1 MNKTRLIVFLVFAV
15 VMVTALIRGILLGDP
30 SDMQME
36 ASGL

>member
-1 MNKTRLIVFLVFAV
+1 MNKTRLLIFLVFAV
-15 VMVTALIRGILLGDP
+15 VVLTALIRGIILGDP